1 MRVGVGTIPGPGPAG
16 VGGGS
21 VIVVFLLFVP
31 LNVVPALDLGPGAL
45 F

>member
-1 MRVGVGTIPGPGPAG
+1 
-16 VGGGS
+16 
-21 VIVVFLLFVP
+21 VIVVLLLFVP